1 MREKET
7 SKRKDWIKNVAIIFL
22 VILLLLTFFSNTI
35 MNYSLPEV
43 ATQYVMSGSITAKI
57 RGNGMVEAG
66 DPYNVEM
73 KETRVIASVPFRN
86 GDTVQKGDVLYYLE
100 DQESAELEAAQKELD
115 RLVKEYETALLS
127 SEVTSEI
134 YQHVQSGNNTTVSQ
148 YRAKLDDANAK
159 VDAAQNTVDSIQAV
173 ITSLQSQ
180 ITILEAT
187 AVDTSAEK
195 KAVNDATANVS
206 AWETEYAARESE
218 YANAK
223 NAYES
228 LGYTLAEAQSEYDT
242 AYAAWEADQ
251 SNQTLIDNLAAA
263 ESKRNTAQNN
273 YNWMNNANTNRSAAA
288 DSLKTAR
295 NTLTQAEKAL
305 ADKEANIANVQKLN
319 SLKLQLAT
327 EQTKMDAANKV
338 LEDAK
343 MKRDKLYASIQ
354 TELNLSSQ
362 YDAIQA
368 QKKVVSD
375 LKSKS
380 IGAYVECPI
389 SGRLSS
395 VNYIAGQTAAAGDVI
410 AVIQPEGKGYTLSF
424 SVTTEQAKR
433 ISVGDIADVSN
444 SWYYGD
450 IRAVVTAI
458 KPDPSNPSSSKL
470 VECEITG
477 SDVTPGQSLNL
488 SIGQKSS
495 NYDLVV
501 PNSAIREDSNGKY
514 ILIVE
519 SKSSPLGNRYF
530 ATRVDVEILASD
542 DTQTAISAALYG
554 YEYVITTST
563 KPVKEGKQVRLAD

>member
-1 MREKET
+1 M
-7 SKRKDWIKNVAIIFL
+7 
-22 VILLLLTFFSNTI
+22 
-35 MNYSLPEV
+35 
-43 ATQYVMSGSITAKI
+43 
-57 RGNGMVEAG
+57 
-66 DPYNVEM
+66 
-73 KETRVIASVPFRN
+73 
-86 GDTVQKGDVLYYLE
+86 
-100 DQESAELEAAQKELD
+100 
-115 RLVKEYETALLS
+115 
-127 SEVTSEI
+127 
-134 YQHVQSGNNTTVSQ
+134 
-148 YRAKLDDANAK
+148 
-159 VDAAQNTVDSIQAV
+159 
-173 ITSLQSQ
+173 
-180 ITILEAT
+180 
-187 AVDTSAEK
+187 
-195 KAVNDATANVS
+195 
-206 AWETEYAARESE
+206 
-218 YANAK
+218 
-223 NAYES
+223 
-228 LGYTLAEAQSEYDT
+228 
-242 AYAAWEADQ
+242 
-251 SNQTLIDNLAAA
+251 
-263 ESKRNTAQNN
+263 
-273 YNWMNNANTNRSAAA
+273 
-288 DSLKTAR
+288 
-295 NTLTQAEKAL
+295 TQAERAL

-395 VNYIAGQTAAAGDVI
+395 VNYIAGQTATAGDVI

-530 ATRVDVEILASD
+530 ATRVDVEVLASD